1 VSRRWGIAFLV
12 LVWLAAAPS
21 VAQEAAEARQAIGH
35 TGVSLLVP
43 TGFKSSEDFPGIG
56 RAEDLSSVMVT
67 ELDVPQSA
75 AAEAFTQPALERRG
89 IAVASTRPITVDG
102 RETSLIE
109 ATQKIGSMTF
119 RKWFVLLGSDTRSV
133 LLTAT
138 TPVEYEGQHR
148 EALVHVLESARWSE
162 ASGPAPAVAL
172 SFQVKEVP
180 PLRIVR
186 SGNDSIVLSDPEV
199 VKGHVAPLVTVGA
212 SQARVDASDLAA
224 FAKSRLEETTS
235 LHEISVEEQGPRALG
250 SLQGYQ
256 ITAKAKDTE
265 SGRPVRV
272 RQILASDGSR
282 YFLVQGIFDA
292 DDATRLGPA
301 FEGVATSFKLRDASA
316 GAAGE
321 RSEASRPARSD
332 AKPSGDRT
340 DLPSEGRKGS

>member
-1 VSRRWGIAFLV
+1 LSRRSVVVFLA
-12 LVWLAAAPS
+12 LMWLAAVPS
-21 VAQEAAEARQAIGH
+21 VAEDTAEVRQSISH

-43 TGFKSSEDFPGIG
+43 AGFKSSEDFPGIG

-67 ELDVPQSA
+67 ELDVPETA

-89 IAVASTRPITVDG
+89 IEVASTKSITVDG
-102 RETSLIE
+102 RETNLIE

-138 TPVEYEGQHR
+138 TPVQYEAAHR
-148 EALVHVLESARWSE
+148 DALVHVLETARWSE

-186 SGNDSIVLSDPEV
+186 SGNDSIVLSDPEI
-199 VKGHVAPLVTVGA
+199 VKGHVTPLVTVGA
-212 SQARVDASDLAA
+212 SQARVDATDLPA
-224 FAKSRLEETTS
+224 FAKSRLDETVS
-235 LHEISVEEQGPRALG
+235 IHEISVEEQGPRALG

-301 FEGVATSFKLRDASA
+301 FEGVATSFKLRENAEKPPAPAASSTA
-316 GAAGE
+316 PP
-321 RSEASRPARSD
+321 RS
-332 AKPSGDRT
+332 GT
-340 DLPSEGRKGS
+340 

>member
-1 VSRRWGIAFLV
+1 MSRRWIAFVVV
-12 LVWLAAAPS
+12 LWLAAASPGL
-21 VAQEAAEARQAIGH
+21 AQDQADTRQPIGH
-35 TGVSLLVP
+35 SGVSLLVP
-43 TGFKSSEDFPGIG
+43 AGFKSSEDFPGIG

-67 ELDVPQSA
+67 ELDVPQTVA
-75 AAEAFTQPALERRG
+75 ADAFTQPALERRG
-89 IAVASTRPITVDG
+89 IEVGSTKPITIDG
-102 RETSLIE
+102 HETSLIE

-119 RKWFVLLGSDTRSV
+119 RKWFVLIGSDTRSV

-138 TPVEYEGQHR
+138 TPVEYEAKHR
-148 EALVHVLESARWSE
+148 EALVHVLETARWSE
-162 ASGPAPAVAL
+162 AGGPAPAVAL
-172 SFQVKEVP
+172 SFQVKEVA

-212 SQARVDASDLAA
+212 SQARVDVTDLAT
-224 FAKSRLEETTS
+224 FAKSRLDETVS
-235 LHEISVEEQGPRALG
+235 IHEISVEEQGPRTLG

-272 RQILASDGSR
+272 RQILASDGAR

-301 FEGVATSFKLRDASA
+301 FEGVATSFKLRDNAEKAPVPAASVKGRPPA
-316 GAAGE
+316 G
-321 RSEASRPARSD
+321 S
-332 AKPSGDRT
+332 
-340 DLPSEGRKGS
+340 